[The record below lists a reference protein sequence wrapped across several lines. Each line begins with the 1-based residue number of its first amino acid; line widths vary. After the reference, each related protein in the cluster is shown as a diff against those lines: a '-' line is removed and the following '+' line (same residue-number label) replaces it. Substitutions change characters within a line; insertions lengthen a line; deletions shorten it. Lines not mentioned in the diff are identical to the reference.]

1 VTVLPSLAA
10 GSAARLGI
18 VHSTGFR
25 YHGPVVTSYNEARM
39 TPLTTPWQTT
49 LEARL
54 EVSPQASTYRYWD
67 YWGTQVTAF
76 DVRPPHDRLTVTA
89 RSVVETFAPAEATDS
104 DVGWEE
110 LREPATL
117 DRYAELLAPTPR
129 TEPGEVAIAQVRE
142 QVAGLGPAETGE
154 RVWPWV
160 SEVMDYVPGATGVH
174 TSAEEAWEVRKGVCQ
189 DMAHVAVG
197 VLRRLGVPAR
207 YVSGYLLPQADL
219 PVGQTVRGESHAW
232 VEWWAG
238 EWQAWDPTNG
248 TRVGAD
254 HVVVGRGR
262 DYDDV
267 PPLRGVYSG
276 TGGSELFVSVEFTR
290 LG

>member
-1 VTVLPSLAA
+1 VTVP
-10 GSAARLGI
+10 GSATATRLGI

-25 YHGPVVTSYNEARM
+25 YPGPVVTSFNEARM

-54 EVSPQASTYRYWD
+54 EVSPAASTYRYWD

-76 DVRPPHDRLTVTA
+76 DVRAPHDSLAVTA
-89 RSVVETFAPAEATDS
+89 RSVVETFAAPAPGA
-104 DVGWEE
+104 GPAWEV
-110 LREPATL
+110 LRDPATL
-117 DRYAELLAPTPR
+117 DRFAELLAPTPR
-129 TEPGEVAIAQVRE
+129 TEPGLPALTRVREEVASLDPADTCRLVCAW
-142 QVAGLGPAETGE
+142 VA
-154 RVWPWV
+154 
-160 SEVMDYVPGATGVH
+160 EVIDYVPGATGVQ
-174 TSAEEAWEVRKGVCQ
+174 TSAAEAWEVGQGVCQ

-197 VLRRLGVPAR
+197 VLRRLGIPAR
-207 YVSGYLLPQADL
+207 YVSGYLLPRADL
-219 PVGQTVRGESHAW
+219 PVGEKVDGESHAW
-232 VEWWAG
+232 VECWAG

-248 TRVGAD
+248 RPAGAD

-276 TGGSELFVSVEFTR
+276 PGGGELFVSVTFTR
-290 LG
+290 LA

>member
-1 VTVLPSLAA
+1 VTVLPSVGA
-10 GSAARLGI
+10 GTAARLGI

-25 YHGPVVTSYNEARM
+25 YPGPVVTSYNEARM

-76 DVRPPHDRLTVTA
+76 DVRPRHDRLTVTA
-89 RSVVETFAPAEATDS
+89 RSVVETFSPPAPTGS
-104 DVGWEE
+104 DVGWEA
-110 LREPATL
+110 LRAPATL

-129 TEPGEVAIAQVRE
+129 TEPGEPAMEQVRE
-142 QVAGLGPAETGE
+142 RVAGVAPAATGE
-154 RVWPWV
+154 RVCAWV

-174 TSAEEAWEVRKGVCQ
+174 TSAEEAWAVRKGVCQ

-207 YVSGYLLPQADL
+207 YVSGYLLPRADL
-219 PVGQTVRGESHAW
+219 PVGETVRGESHAW

-238 EWQAWDPTNG
+238 DWQAWDPTNG
-248 TRVGAD
+248 RRVGPD
-254 HVVVGRGR
+254 HVLVGRGR

-267 PPLRGVYSG
+267 PPLRGVYAG
-276 TGGSELFVSVEFTR
+276 PGGGELFVSVEFTR
-290 LG
+290 LA

>member
-1 VTVLPSLAA
+1 MTVLPGVVA
-10 GSAARLGI
+10 GTAARLGI

-25 YHGPVVTSYNEARM
+25 YPRPVVTSYNEARM

-89 RSVVETFAPAEATDS
+89 RSVVETFAPPAPTGT
-104 DVGWEE
+104 DVGWEA
-110 LREPATL
+110 LRGPAIL

-129 TEPGEVAIAQVRE
+129 TEPGEPALAQVRDL
-142 QVAGLGPAETGE
+142 VAGLDPVASGE
-154 RVWPWV
+154 RVCTWV

-219 PVGQTVRGESHAW
+219 PLGETVRGESHAW

-238 EWQAWDPTNG
+238 EWQIGRASCRE
-248 TRVGAD
+248 RV
-254 HVVVGRGR
+254 
-262 DYDDV
+262 
-267 PPLRGVYSG
+267 LLGV
-276 TGGSELFVSVEFTR
+276 
-290 LG
+290 